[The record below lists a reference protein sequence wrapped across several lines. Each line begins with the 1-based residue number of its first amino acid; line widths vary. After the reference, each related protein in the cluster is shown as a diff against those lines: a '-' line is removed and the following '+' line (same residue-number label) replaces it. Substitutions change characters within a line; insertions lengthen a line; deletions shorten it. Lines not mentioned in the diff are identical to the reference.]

1 MTAETLHR
9 VAAQQKYRNFVA
21 PIDDEEYGRELF
33 FHGYG
38 RSACMNE
45 TQRFA
50 FDAAAQEARRAL
62 TAEWLTADI
71 QQIAA

>member
-1 MTAETLHR
+1 MTAQTFER
-9 VAAQQKYRNFVA
+9 VARQKVFRNYVA

-38 RSACMNE
+38 RSGCTNE
-45 TQRFA
+45 TQRTA
-50 FDAAAQEARRAL
+50 FDEAAREARRML
-62 TAEWLTADI
+62 TAERLAADI